1 MLSTRCRYKPVSL
14 IIQKTVKHPM
24 HPIHELTRPAD
35 LSTRD
40 KIFAAARELFYRE
53 GFHAV
58 GIDTIVA
65 TAGVAKTSLYRWFPS
80 KDQLIVAV
88 LESLHDEFWAQ
99 WESIAEKHEGNAR
112 EELLAQLGWIGKW
125 ITDPRS
131 RGCPLLNA
139 AAEFPEPSH
148 PARAVV
154 LRSKQLL
161 RRRLLQLSMAMGAG
175 DPQLLADQL
184 TLLVDGAFADS
195 QALGKKGPAAS
206 LALAGAAIAEVAVSK
221 QRRGN

>member
-1 MLSTRCRYKPVSL
+1 M
-14 IIQKTVKHPM
+14 M
-24 HPIHELTRPAD
+24 DPIHQLTRSAE

-40 KIFAAARELFYRE
+40 KVFATARELFYRD
-53 GFHAV
+53 GFQAV

-65 TAGVAKTSLYRWFPS
+65 NAGVAKTSLYRWFPS
-80 KDQLIVAV
+80 KDELIVAV

-99 WESIAEKHEGNAR
+99 WEAVAEKHEGDAR
-112 EELLAQLGWIGKW
+112 GELLAQLRWIGKW

-139 AAEFPEPSH
+139 AAEFPAPSH

-161 RRRLLQLSMAMGAG
+161 RRRLLQLSMMISAD

-184 TLLVDGAFADS
+184 TLLIDGAFADS
-195 QALGKKGPAAS
+195 QAFGKKGPAAS
-206 LALAGAAIAEVAVSK
+206 LALAGAAIVDLAANK
-221 QRRGN
+221 GRRND

>member
-1 MLSTRCRYKPVSL
+1 
-14 IIQKTVKHPM
+14 M
-24 HPIHELTRPAD
+24 HPIHQLTPQAD
-35 LSTRD
+35 SSTRD
-40 KIFAAARELFYRE
+40 KIFSTARDLFYRE

-99 WESIAEKHEGNAR
+99 WESVAEKHEGKAR
-112 EELLAQLGWIGKW
+112 EELLAQLGWIAKW

-131 RGCPLLNA
+131 RGCPFLNA
-139 AAEFPEPSH
+139 TAEFPEPAH

-161 RRRLLQLSMAMGAG
+161 RRRLLQISMALGG
-175 DPQLLADQL
+175 DDPQLLADQL
-184 TLLVDGAFADS
+184 TLVIDGAFADS
-195 QALGKKGPAAS
+195 QAIGKGGPAAS
-206 LALAGAAIAEVAVSK
+206 LVLVGAAIADAAVSNR
-221 QRRGN
+221 RRGPASA

>member
-1 MLSTRCRYKPVSL
+1 LG
-14 IIQKTVKHPM
+14 IQKIVKHRM
-24 HPIHELTRPAD
+24 HPIHQLTRPAD
-35 LSTRD
+35 SSTRD
-40 KIFAAARELFYRE
+40 KIFATARELFYRE

-88 LESLHDEFWAQ
+88 LESLHEEFWAQ
-99 WESIAEKHEGNAR
+99 WELVAEAHEGKAA

-161 RRRLLQLSMAMGAG
+161 RRRLLQLCMAMGG
-175 DPQLLADQL
+175 DHPQLLADQL
-184 TLLVDGAFADS
+184 TLLIDGAFADS
-195 QALGKKGPAAS
+195 QALGKTGPAAS
-206 LALAGAAIAEVAVSK
+206 LVLVGAAILEAAASH
-221 QRRGN
+221 QRHGA

>member
-1 MLSTRCRYKPVSL
+1 MN
-14 IIQKTVKHPM
+14 
-24 HPIHELTRPAD
+24 PIHQLTRPAD
-35 LSTRD
+35 SSTRD
-40 KIFAAARELFYRE
+40 KIFATARELFYRE

-65 TAGVAKTSLYRWFPS
+65 AAGVAKTSLYRWFPS

-88 LESLHDEFWAQ
+88 LESLHNEFWAQ

-112 EELLAQLGWIGKW
+112 EELLAQLGWISTW
-125 ITDPRS
+125 ISDPRS

-139 AAEFPEPSH
+139 AAEFPEASH

-161 RRRLLQLSMAMGAG
+161 RRRLLQLSMAMGAD

-184 TLLVDGAFADS
+184 TLLIDGAFACS

-206 LALAGAAIAEVAVSK
+206 LAVAGAAIAETAVSK
-221 QRRGN
+221 QRCGD